1 MKDEP
6 QHGELFENLLIV
18 YQYFVI
24 SDLFILRWIVG
35 LYFTWLN
42 IVCFYI
48 HILYGRLTIITFLI
62 NIYRMIIC

>member
-6 QHGELFENLLIV
+6 QHGELFENLLMV

-42 IVCFYI
+42 IVCFYGT
-48 HILYGRLTIITFLI
+48 YYMGG
-62 NIYRMIIC
+62 